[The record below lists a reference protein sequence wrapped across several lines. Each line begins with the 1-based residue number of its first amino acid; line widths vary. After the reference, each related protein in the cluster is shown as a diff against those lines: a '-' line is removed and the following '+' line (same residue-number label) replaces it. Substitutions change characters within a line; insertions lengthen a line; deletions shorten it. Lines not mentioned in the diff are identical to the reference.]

1 MARKHRSLNIGN
13 LEVADPAAKAGLA
26 TSLTCDGGDSKSDAA
41 APVAV
46 PPGVVPVPVV
56 VFPNIRAP
64 IKFGSVQS
72 KFPLALMCG
81 SISALI

>member
-1 MARKHRSLNIGN
+1 MVILGVDDR
-13 LEVADPAAKAGLA
+13 AAKAGAA
-26 TSLTCDGGDSKSDAA
+26 TSLTCDGGESTSDAA

-46 PPGVVPVPVV
+46 LPGVVLVPVAV
-56 VFPNIRAP
+56 PPSIRAP